1 MAGPT
6 RDGGTNSDE
15 PLDDATVAERW
26 AELTADLGELHVPT
40 DDELRD
46 VPDAASGP
54 SGPSE
59 PFGPSQPGAPSPEPR
74 PGPRDYEPAPETDG
88 DEEDPSSGIDGFVP
102 PDPDPFSHADPALA
116 LGWVST
122 IGSLVV
128 GLILFVLY
136 RSLPDWVLT
145 TLAVTLIGGIALLL
159 WRMPAGPDDRGPGD
173 GAVV

>member
-6 RDGGTNSDE
+6 RDGGTDSGE

-40 DDELRD
+40 DEELRESSD
-46 VPDAASGP
+46 EA

-59 PFGPSQPGAPSPEPR
+59 PQPSRPVPGQ
-74 PGPRDYEPAPETDG
+74 GPRDYEAAPETD
-88 DEEDPSSGIDGFVP
+88 DEEDPASGIDGFVP

-116 LGWVST
+116 LGWVAT
-122 IGSLVV
+122 VGPLVV
-128 GLILFVLY
+128 GLVLFVVY
-136 RSLPDWVLT
+136 RSLPDWLVT
-145 TLAVTLIGGIALLL
+145 ALAVTLLGGIALLL